1 MSERPGALSLGDAL
15 RDILGRDLVLIGLD
29 FDGTLAPLVDHPRM
43 AEPLSRSVELIALL
57 AQRPGLRLAVVS
69 GRALADL
76 EDRLGALPGVAMI
89 GEHGNDVGLPVE
101 PSPILLAAQAFL
113 DGLQLAHPHA
123 IVESKPHSV
132 TLNTRRLDLPS
143 SGSARRQI
151 EEWVTAHP
159 DLSLIE
165 GKDVVELTVGS
176 RTKGD
181 VIAELSA
188 GCGGTIYIG
197 DDVTDETVFARLQPG
212 DIGIKVG
219 EGETAARFRVA
230 DTLGVLGVLEEIA
243 LASA

>member
-1 MSERPGALSLGDAL
+1 MNL
-15 RDILGRDLVLIGLD
+15 RDAIAEMMSRELVLIGLD
-29 FDGTLAPLVDHPRM
+29 FDGTLAPLVDQPWM
-43 AEPLSRSVELIALL
+43 AEPHRRSVELMAEL
-57 AQRPGLRLAVVS
+57 AQRPSLRLAVVS

-76 EDRLGALPGVAMI
+76 VDRLGALPGVALI

-101 PSPILLAAQAFL
+101 PSPILMSAKGFL
-113 DGLQLAHPHA
+113 DGLQLAYPLA

-132 TLNTRRLDLPS
+132 TLNTRRLDLQSSS
-143 SGSARRQI
+143 SGRRDI
-151 EEWVTAHP
+151 EEWAHTHP
-159 DLSLIE
+159 DLTLIE
-165 GKDVVELTVGS
+165 GKDVIELTVGS

-181 VIAELSA
+181 VIAELSV
-188 GCGGTIYIG
+188 GCDGTIYIG
-197 DDVTDETVFARLQPG
+197 DDVTDETVFVRLQPG

>member
-1 MSERPGALSLGDAL
+1 LNLRDAL
-15 RDILGRDLVLIGLD
+15 REMLGRDLVLIGLD

-43 AEPLSRSVELIALL
+43 AEPHRRSVELIALL
-57 AQRPGLRLAVVS
+57 THRPSLRLAVVS

-76 EDRLGALPGVAMI
+76 EDRLGALPGVALI
-89 GEHGNDVGLPVE
+89 GEHGNDVGLPVA
-101 PSPILLAAQAFL
+101 PSPILLSARAFL
-113 DGLQLAHPHA
+113 ASLQRDHPLS
-123 IVESKPHSV
+123 IVETKPHSV
-132 TLNTRRLDLPS
+132 TMNTRRLDVSS
-143 SGSARRQI
+143 SGSARREI
-151 EEWVTAHP
+151 EEWAQAHP

-165 GKDVVELTVGS
+165 GKDVVELTMGS

-181 VIAELSA
+181 VIAELSSD
-188 GCGGTIYIG
+188 CDGTIYIG
-197 DDVTDETVFARLQPG
+197 DDLTDETVFARLQPG